1 MQEMNQA
8 RFVEGD
14 ARMCFLP
21 MLFSSDFLRSEVNV
35 YHYAERFLEG
45 YKGGFWEFVQLPKG
59 GGFVQPQAK
68 STVFRILKTG
78 RT

>member
-8 RFVEGD
+8 RFAEGD
-14 ARMCFLP
+14 ARMNFLP

-45 YKGGFWEFVQLPKG
+45 YKGKRLTC
-59 GGFVQPQAK
+59 
-68 STVFRILKTG
+68 TVLRFIGSAHFTLTAQVMLVSSNRL
-78 RT
+78 